1 MAHTAEAKAT
11 VLRQLANGTPVKELC
26 RTYDIPRSTL
36 YRWSRDLE
44 SSNMTS
50 EVPSP
55 KGSTD

>member
-36 YRWSRDLE
+36 IVGPVIWKAP
-44 SSNMTS
+44 T
-50 EVPSP
+50 
-55 KGSTD
+55 